1 MEAIVSSLGRNLA
14 TDGHLSLKN
23 SSSAS
28 TMKGATERPVAD
40 AKHVIQDITKSI
52 AQVKEDAEKM
62 ERVSDIVLGQKIRF
76 TVNQELGQVVAA
88 IVDPQTNQVI
98 KEIPYVEQQK
108 IRLQLRKTTG
118 LLFDMTV

>member
-1 MEAIVSSLGRNLA
+1 MEAIRSSLGRNLA

-23 SSSAS
+23 SGSVSSAEGS
-28 TMKGATERPVAD
+28 SERPVVD

-62 ERVSDIVLGQKIRF
+62 EKVSDLVLGQKIRF
-76 TVNQELGQVVAA
+76 SVNQELGQIVAA
-88 IVDPQTNQVI
+88 IVDPQTKQVI
-98 KEIPYVEQQK
+98 KEIPSVEEQK
-108 IRLQLRKTTG
+108 IRIKLRKTTG